1 VNATSCCAGRVGRL
15 RARVLPLRFICS
27 VAMPARALK
36 LLGPVA
42 LMLYL
47 AGCGVED
54 ATTPASRPDDAT
66 TEKRA
71 IAGNGIDR
79 AFVTEMVP
87 HHRSA
92 VEMAELAKRHGNRT
106 EVKQLADAIIATQD
120 AEIRR
125 MQRLDRRFADAGVSR
140 RSLGLSMHDMGM
152 HTDPSLLTRTQPF
165 DRAFLDVMITHHEG
179 AIRMAQVQLARGRN
193 RTVKRM
199 ARAIVHA
206 QTTEINQMHE
216 WRIQWFGVSGHEHH

>member
-1 VNATSCCAGRVGRL
+1 MT
-15 RARVLPLRFICS
+15 
-27 VAMPARALK
+27 RALK
-36 LLGPVA
+36 LIGPVA
-42 LMLYL
+42 LILALHL
-47 AGCGVED
+47 AGCGEED
-54 ATTPASRPDDAT
+54 TTTPASKPDDAT

-92 VEMAELAKRHGNRT
+92 VEMAELAKRHSNRT

-120 AEIRR
+120 AEIRQ
-125 MQRLDRRFADAGVSR
+125 MQRLDRRFADAGVTR
-140 RSLGLSMHDMGM
+140 RSLDLSMHEMGM
-152 HTDPSLLTRTQPF
+152 HMDPAVLKRARPF
-165 DRAFLDVMITHHEG
+165 DRAFLDVMIPHHEG
-179 AIRMAQVQLARGRN
+179 AIRMAQVQLARGKN

-206 QTTEINQMHE
+206 QTAEIDQMHQ

>member
-1 VNATSCCAGRVGRL
+1 MT
-15 RARVLPLRFICS
+15 
-27 VAMPARALK
+27 RALK

-42 LMLYL
+42 LMLAL
-47 AGCGVED
+47 SLVGCGEEQIT
-54 ATTPASRPDDAT
+54 APASKPGDAT
-66 TEKRA
+66 TEKPE

-79 AFVTEMVP
+79 AFVAEMVP

-92 VEMAELAKRHGNRT
+92 VEMAELAKRHSDRT
-106 EVKQLADAIIATQD
+106 EVLQLADAISATQT

-125 MQRLDRRFADAGVSR
+125 LQRLDRRFTDAGITR
-140 RSLGLSMHDMGM
+140 RSLDLSMHEMGM
-152 HTDPSLLTRTQPF
+152 HMDPAALRRAQPF
-165 DRAFLDVMITHHEG
+165 DRAFLDLMITHHEG
-179 AIRMAQVQLARGRN
+179 AIRMAEVQLARGRN

-199 ARAIVHA
+199 ARAIVDA